1 MPDVI
6 ADSIGP
12 LNGGSPTR
20 IDTAAADRPPLAHFD
35 YAALIPPA
43 VITLGIALRLS
54 DYLRNYSLNHD
65 DICLALN
72 LIQRDAAGL
81 MRTLDFDQAAPLGF
95 LWMERLVVVAIGYH
109 ERALRLLPLLFGCA
123 ALPLMWR
130 VAIELMPDF
139 EAIIALGLF
148 AFSQALIEAGAQV
161 KPYSLD
167 LLAALVILAVC
178 LPLLGEAI
186 ERGQL
191 IVAGTA
197 GSLLLWFSF
206 PAVFVLAGM
215 GGVIAATG
223 VFDYRVGRLRRL
235 LGVLVAWTISGALAY
250 RFSMR
255 PGLLNLR
262 LARIDAPHMF
272 PLHTPQ
278 QWVSWLAEAVN
289 NLGSIST
296 SVRLAPLMALAILFA
311 IAVAFS
317 WRDRTGMLLIA
328 PLAVC
333 LFAAIAGRYPW
344 FPRLLFFTAPLTLIF
359 TAREL
364 GQLVRDAR
372 PGLRLAVIFVVC
384 AVLLYS
390 GLSAFKNIV
399 RPDAGFD
406 DPRGAVAAIAKNW
419 QAGDRIY
426 ASDAAMPVII
436 YYRLLLRDYYGPMLR
451 VGKTLDFVS
460 SRNPAYTAGEPEQIV
475 PLPKRVGRLW
485 FLYFQPDE
493 SGFDRRIL
501 GYFNQRG
508 SLISESQYKH
518 YTAALWN
525 LQSGPGSKS

>member
-1 MPDVI
+1 MPGMI

-12 LNGGSPTR
+12 LNGDSPTPTA
-20 IDTAAADRPPLAHFD
+20 TAAADRPPRAHFD
-35 YAALIPPA
+35 YVALIPPA

-54 DYLRNYSLNHD
+54 DYLQNYSLNHD

-130 VAIELMPDF
+130 VSIELMPRF
-139 EAIIALGLF
+139 EAIVALGLLS
-148 AFSQALIEAGAQV
+148 FSQALIEAGLQI

-178 LPLLGEAI
+178 LPLIGDTI
-186 ERGQL
+186 ERGRR
-191 IVAGTA
+191 IAAAVA
-197 GSLLLWFSF
+197 GSLLIWFSF

-215 GGVIAATG
+215 GGVIVAIEL
-223 VFDYRVGRLRRL
+223 FDYRVARLNRL

-250 RFSMR
+250 RVSMR

-262 LARIDAPHMF
+262 LARIDARHMF

-278 QWVSWLAEAVN
+278 QWVSWLAEALN

-296 SVRLAPLMALAILFA
+296 SVRLAPLMALAVLLAGA
-311 IAVAFS
+311 IAC
-317 WRDRTGMLLIA
+317 WRRDRAGMLLIA
-328 PLAVC
+328 PIAVC
-333 LFAAIAGRYPW
+333 LLAAIAGRYPW
-344 FPRLLFFTAPLTLIF
+344 FPRRLFFAAPLTLIF

-384 AVLLYS
+384 AGLLYS

-399 RPDAGFD
+399 SPDAGFD

-426 ASDAAMPVII
+426 ASDAAVPVII

-451 VGKTLDFVS
+451 DGKTLDFVS
-460 SRNPAYTAGEPEQIV
+460 SRNPADTAGEPEQIV

-508 SLISESQYKH
+508 FLISESHYKH

-525 LQSGPGSKS
+525 LQSGPGSRS